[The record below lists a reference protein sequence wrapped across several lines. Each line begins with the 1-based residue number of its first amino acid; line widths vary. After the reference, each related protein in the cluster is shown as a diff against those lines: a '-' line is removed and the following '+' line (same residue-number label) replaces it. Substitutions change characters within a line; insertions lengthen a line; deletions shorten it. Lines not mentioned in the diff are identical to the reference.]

1 MYLSKVTLA
10 SSGQAAALFARF
22 GGNDAYSGHQML
34 WQLFTHASDRPF
46 LFREEIGPGG
56 RPEFYVLSQIAPTQD
71 LPVFQVQT
79 KAFAPQ
85 IHTGQRLAFKL
96 RVNPTICVTD
106 EHGKSRRHDVM
117 MHAKHQ
123 LKHQT
128 EPQTRPSGKAGREAA
143 KALMHEAAQQ
153 WICDEKRLAVWGIQL
168 DVLPEIERYTQ
179 HKGHKKSGRPV
190 QFSSVDFQ
198 GILTVTDPERFLAQ
212 YAQGF
217 GRTKGMGCGLMLIR
231 SI

>member
-22 GGNDAYSGHQML
+22 GDNGAYSGHQML

-79 KAFAPQ
+79 KLFSPQ
-85 IHTGQRLAFKL
+85 IQTGQRLAFKL

-106 EHGKSRRHDVM
+106 EQGKSRRHDVM

-123 LKHQT
+123 AKQ
-128 EPQTRPSGKAGREAA
+128 SGKVERDTANM
-143 KALMHEAAQQ
+143 LMHEAAHQ
-153 WICDEKRLAVWGIQL
+153 WICDEKRLAAWGIQL
-168 DVLPEIERYTQ
+168 DVLPDVERYTQ
-179 HKGHKKSGRPV
+179 HKSQKKSGRQV

-198 GILTVTDPERFLAQ
+198 GTLTVKDPERFLAQ

-217 GRTKGMGCGLMLIR
+217 GRAKGMGCGLMLIR
-231 SI
+231 PL